1 MQDRA
6 LEPLEVS
13 GLDPAQAAGM
23 DLRTLYRQSLARR
36 GFVADPSQLRA
47 VEHLQKLYEEWVAY
61 KARRNT
67 RLRRLL
73 IHPPLPRGAY
83 LWGDVGRGKSFLMDS
98 FYAVLPLTRKRR
110 VHFHHFMREV
120 HRELEALK
128 GQPDPLA
135 ALAQRLAKRYR
146 LICFD
151 EFHVS
156 DIADAMIL
164 GRLLPAL
171 TARGVVFCMTSN
183 AHPDELYRNGLRR
196 ESFLPAIQH
205 IKERLDVIALDG
217 TVDYRQR
224 ALERVRTYV
233 YPLGP
238 EAEALLA
245 EDFERLKDVEDEHHP
260 LDVEGR
266 RIPYRRRAG
275 GVVWFDFPALC
286 GSPRSQADYLDLA
299 MRFHT
304 VLLSN
309 VPRLSPALANEARRL
324 TWLVDVFYDH
334 RIKLIISAEVAPEEL
349 YVEGVNSEEFRRT
362 ASRLLEMQTRG
373 YLSQPIRR

>member
-1 MQDRA
+1 MRDRA
-6 LEPLEVS
+6 LEPLEES
-13 GLDPAQAAGM
+13 ALDPAGAPGM

-36 GFVADPSQLRA
+36 GFVADPAQLRA

-61 KARRNT
+61 KARRST

-183 AHPDELYRNGLRR
+183 THPDELYQSGLRR

-205 IKERLDVIALDG
+205 IKERLDVVALDG

-233 YPLGP
+233 HPLGP

-245 EDFERLKDVEDEHHP
+245 EDFERLKDVEGEHHP

-275 GVVWFDFPALC
+275 GVVWFDFPDLC
-286 GSPRSQADYLDLA
+286 GSPRSQTDYLDLA

-309 VPRLSPALANEARRL
+309 VPRMPPAMANEARRL

-334 RIKLIISAEVAPEEL
+334 RVKLIVSAEVAPEQL
-349 YVEGVNSEEFRRT
+349 YVEGVNSQEFRRT
-362 ASRLLEMQTRG
+362 ASRLLEMQTRE
-373 YLSQPIRR
+373 YLAQPIRR

>member
-1 MQDRA
+1 MRGQV
-6 LEPLEVS
+6 LESPEKSILAPDES
-13 GLDPAQAAGM
+13 AGM
-23 DLRTLYRQSLARR
+23 DLRTLYRQSLTRR
-36 GFVADPSQLRA
+36 GFVADPAQLRA

-61 KARRNT
+61 KARRRT

-98 FYAVLPLTRKRR
+98 FYSVLPLVRKRR

-135 ALAQRLAKRYR
+135 VLAQRLARRHR

-183 AHPDELYRNGLRR
+183 AHPDELYRDGLRR

-205 IKERLDVIALDG
+205 IKERLDVIPLDG
-217 TVDYRQR
+217 AMDYRQL
-224 ALERVRTYV
+224 ALERVKTYIC
-233 YPLGP
+233 PLGP
-238 EAEALLA
+238 EAEARLA
-245 EDFERLKDVEDEHHP
+245 EDFDRLRDVEDEYHP

-309 VPRLSPALANEARRL
+309 VPRMSPAMANEARRL
-324 TWLVDVFYDH
+324 TWLVDVLYDH
-334 RIKLIISAEVAPEEL
+334 RVKLIVSAEVAPQRL
-349 YVEGVNSEEFRRT
+349 YEEGVNSQEFRRT
-362 ASRLLEMQTRG
+362 ASRLLEMQTRA
-373 YLSQPIRR
+373 YLAQRIRR